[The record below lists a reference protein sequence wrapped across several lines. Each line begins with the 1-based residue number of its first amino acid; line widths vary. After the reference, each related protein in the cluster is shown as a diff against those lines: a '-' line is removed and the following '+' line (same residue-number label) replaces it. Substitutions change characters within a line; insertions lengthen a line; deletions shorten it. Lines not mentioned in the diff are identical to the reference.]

1 MTTPSIVPT
10 GYAGD
15 STDFLH
21 AKMDRSGA
29 MRIVTGTVSVPAGT
43 ATDTIIGL
51 VPFRK
56 GAKFGYGSRVY
67 VGDMD
72 TSTNVTADIG
82 YVYDDNVTYTNV
94 FNAFVSASTAP
105 QTGGMM
111 EMTSVAGMTWTAAAD
126 GWFTAQ
132 NNATTTTTASL
143 TFSIVIAYDPS
154 GVTNA

>member
-29 MRIVTGTVSVPAGT
+29 MRIVTGTVSVPAAT

-72 TSTNVTADIG
+72 TSTNVTVDLG
-82 YVYDDNVTYTNV
+82 YIYDDNVTYTNV
-94 FNAFVSASTAP
+94 LGAFVAASTAP
-105 QTGGMM
+105 QAGGMM
-111 EMTSVAGMTWTAAAD
+111 EMTAVAGMTWTAAAD
-126 GWFTAQ
+126 GWITTQ
-132 NNATTTTTASL
+132 VNAATTTTASL
-143 TFSIVIAYDPS
+143 TFNISIAYDPS